1 MVTVL
6 IRVVVDA
13 GAAEFELQKARLRLA
28 DDEVDARFGLCRI
41 DPAHGVYAMKIRF
54 DVLERTLALPGV
66 SGPFSSPGIKVE
78 TT

>member
-28 DDEVDARFGLCRI
+28 GNARWR
-41 DPAHGVYAMKIRF
+41 K
-54 DVLERTLALPGV
+54 
-66 SGPFSSPGIKVE
+66 
-78 TT
+78 